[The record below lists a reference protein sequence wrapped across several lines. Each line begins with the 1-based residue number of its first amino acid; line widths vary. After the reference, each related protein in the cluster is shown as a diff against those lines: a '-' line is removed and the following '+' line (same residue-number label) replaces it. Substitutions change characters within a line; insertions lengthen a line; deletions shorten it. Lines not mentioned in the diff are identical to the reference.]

1 MAITKEQLQEI
12 AEEEIEK
19 LMDGR
24 KALNIDRGNISITVM
39 IENGKVSA
47 RIREKEI
54 ENERSKKTIT

>member
-24 KALNIDRGNISITVM
+24 KVLNIDRGNISITVM

-54 ENERSKKTIT
+54 ENERSKKQ